1 MEGSQ
6 KYLPI
11 VPGRHLV
18 YEAHTFVELNPA
30 TYKAKQNVS
39 LFLLNDLLLV
49 AGRRRFKAAPGTTD
63 RDAQDRGRM
72 VAERCW
78 VLTDLVVVDLKDSGD
93 LTNALKI
100 KRGKEVCV
108 YRGSKPE
115 DKKALLAA
123 FRQVSQELAE
133 RRRKENEAEQERRK
147 TLWQSEAGPN
157 SRMTRM
163 SLFVHEGTTGNNR
176 QMSTIGAN
184 FLMNSK
190 DLLWIDDF
198 GDDLTMAIAT
208 KDWEEAVRLFERGQD
223 LLRTV
228 QGNKEATEML
238 KFRLDSLRPP
248 LVEKIAADL
257 RSSDLRKSSAAALIN
272 LLVRLDRAELARD
285 TFLAARHE
293 HLEGLVRSIKHEGD
307 LILYINEL
315 AIVCF
320 TLIKHTFDWFNNAF
334 NNSRLAS
341 GFVTWAKE
349 QIEYFGDIFRR
360 QVYAPTTSDGVIS
373 DCLRVTQNANKK
385 QLREIGLDFTFLLNS
400 ATERRAS
407 SSATASTTVAVD
419 KQQRSAS
426 GSDTGMLR
434 KPVRSP
440 QATPPPNPSPNL
452 STGGTAP
459 LSIKNRRP
467 SATAA
472 SVLTPT
478 ESHPDSPARA
488 RLSPHRSPQRLAPSS
503 LPKERRPSNSSLS
516 GYSRSGNDGLAPT
529 SSALGASPTSQFPG
543 SRSPTSPHSQRNDL
557 RSVSD
562 IPSAAASASTL
573 SLSSTL
579 SGPPPTR
586 PERRSRPPGPHSG
599 TQQFPHDHI

>member
-18 YEAHTFVELNPA
+18 YDAHTFVELNPA

-49 AGRRRFKAAPGTTD
+49 AGRRRFKGAPGMD
-63 RDAQDRGRM
+63 REAQERGRM

-108 YRGSKPE
+108 YRGSRPE

-133 RRRKENEAEQERRK
+133 KRRKENEAEQERRK

-163 SLFVHEGTTGNNR
+163 SLFVHEGSTGNDR
-176 QMSTIGAN
+176 QLSTIGTS
-184 FLMNSK
+184 LTNSK

-198 GDDLTMAIAT
+198 GDDLTMSIAT

-248 LVEKIAADL
+248 LVEKIASDL
-257 RSSDLRKSSAAALIN
+257 RSSELRKGSAANLIS
-272 LLVRLDRAELARD
+272 LLIRLDRAELARD

-293 HLEGLVRSIKHEGD
+293 HLESLVRSIKHEGD
-307 LILYINEL
+307 IILYINEL

-320 TLIKHTFDWFNNAF
+320 TVIKHTFDWFNNAF

-341 GFVTWAKE
+341 GFVTWAKD

-360 QVYAPTTSDGVIS
+360 QVYAPTTSEGVIN
-373 DCLRVTQNANKK
+373 DCLRVTQNANRK
-385 QLREIGLDFTFLLNS
+385 QLREIGLDFTFLLNA
-400 ATERRAS
+400 ATERPGGSESGSAANGGRRTPTS
-407 SSATASTTVAVD
+407 NSDMGTPRRPTLSPLATAT
-419 KQQRSAS
+419 
-426 GSDTGMLR
+426 
-434 KPVRSP
+434 
-440 QATPPPNPSPNL
+440 PSPTPSADL
-452 STGGTAP
+452 SKGSTAP

-467 SATAA
+467 SGSTLA
-472 SVLTPT
+472 PQ
-478 ESHPDSPARA
+478 DSSRGEMPSRTQ
-488 RLSPHRSPQRLAPSS
+488 RSPQRSPQKLAPSA
-503 LPKERRPSNSSLS
+503 LPKERRPSASSS
-516 GYSRSGNDGLAPT
+516 GYGYSPNDSLAPT
-529 SSALGASPTSQFPG
+529 PSSAFSTSPSSQFPG
-543 SRSPTSPHSQRNDL
+543 SSRTPSSPYAQRNDL
-557 RSVSD
+557 RSVSNMS
-562 IPSAAASASTL
+562 SASASASTL

-586 PERRSRPPGPHSG
+586 PERRSRPPAARS
-599 TQQFPHDHI
+599 DHI